1 MANIITRAFQ
11 AGFRLFNGSD
21 LNDLRNQINNAF
33 NGTTAFPQ
41 QASTAT
47 GLTAAGTNQATALAL
62 TKVINVVTTAAASTG
77 VALPSAATVGIGGYV
92 IIFNAGANAIKVYGA
107 VGSSDTIDGTAGATG
122 VTLTNALRCEYYV
135 TAAGVWR
142 SAQLGVVSA

>member
-1 MANIITRAFQ
+1 MANIITRMFQ
-11 AGFRLFNGSD
+11 TGFRLFAGQE
-21 LNDLRNQINNAF
+21 LNAWRDQINNAF

-47 GLTAAGTNQATALAL
+47 GLTAVGTTQATALAL
-62 TKVINVVTTAAASTG
+62 AKVINVVTTAAASTG
-77 VALPSAATVGIGGYV
+77 VCLPTAAAVGVGGYV
-92 IIFNAGANAIKVYGA
+92 VIFNYGANPIKVYGA
-107 VGSSDTIDGTAGATG
+107 VGSSDTIDGAAAATG

>member
-1 MANIITRAFQ
+1 MANIITRMFQ
-11 AGFRLFNGSD
+11 TGFRLFAGQE
-21 LNDLRNQINNAF
+21 LNAWGDQINNAF

-47 GLTAAGTNQATALAL
+47 GLTAAGTTQANALAL
-62 TKVINVVTTAAASTG
+62 NKVINVVTTAAASTG
-77 VALPSAATVGIGGYV
+77 VCLPPAATVGIGGYV
-92 IIFNAGANAIKVYGA
+92 VIFNYGANPINVYGA
-107 VGSSDTIDGTAGATG
+107 VGSSDTIDGAAAATG

-142 SAQLGVVSA
+142 SAQLGAVSA